1 MLPYIS
7 GLALY
12 KLMDYLTRMNRRKNM
27 ARSGLKQ
34 IGEHMHVVTRTM
46 SAEPS
51 GKYYNNRAPENLYI
65 ILSYIN
71 MNTY

>member
-1 MLPYIS
+1 
-7 GLALY
+7 
-12 KLMDYLTRMNRRKNM
+12 MDYLTRMNRRKNM

-51 GKYYNNRAPENLYI
+51 GNLLNIYVIAKNINTRYISKNN
-65 ILSYIN
+65 
-71 MNTY
+71 